1 MAKLAHKGITARLP
15 ERPRQKQ
22 DNLEAEEPLV
32 CPSLENGF
40 QECSFAQRALTGQAG
55 ANQMLRGQVTRLR
68 IDTESQ
74 NQLFPIKRAYV
85 EDWLT
90 HGPSLPT
97 LPRSGGRG
105 PCPLPVTAPGP
116 RPKHRS
122 SGGTRAL
129 RRPRGRPCAQ
139 TAREIVTCTSI
150 FQRRPAGSCC
160 FTSLGQG
167 DPGRLINNSANRWYL
182 DGNVIFHC

>member
-90 HGPSLPT
+90 HGP
-97 LPRSGGRG
+97 
-105 PCPLPVTAPGP
+105 PCPPGQGVVEEGP
-116 RPKHRS
+116 ARCQS
-122 SGGTRAL
+122 Q
-129 RRPRGRPCAQ
+129 PRGQDPNTGHREGLGLCVAHEGGPVHRPH
-139 TAREIVTCTSI
+139 
-150 FQRRPAGSCC
+150 
-160 FTSLGQG
+160 
-167 DPGRLINNSANRWYL
+167 GR
-182 DGNVIFHC
+182 